1 MALTIQNSQTANVS
15 SITDTKQKTLANT
28 GTSLATGDDVLAS
41 STAVLLGKS
50 LEDDAKTTRALVQ
63 NLSYNVN
70 KLTAAAVNL
79 NKLSETLQA
88 SIDGIFTA
96 QGKPQATKVILNN
109 AQKATRDQVDMFIKS
124 AKFDNMLLLNGDAQ
138 SMKVQVGTNASEN
151 TVLNV
156 KNISGGKLF
165 RSSITTA
172 LNDAILA
179 RARGTGANAYLQ
191 LDYNCGVEYYPSAN
205 LIEQDFADNV
215 NLIYCALTG
224 QGGRGTLHGQ
234 ISANQ
239 FASLLYGLNAEQKA
253 LLDQIAPAASDFLA
267 DPANGGVKFV
277 NADIAQLTGMLGDV
291 PSLIELTAILS
302 DDAATDLT
310 TDYGCVLAADV
321 TKNALNTIRIEQ
333 ASIKNQM
340 LNLENIAQT
349 LSETANNMEKTAD
362 SYTSTD
368 YVKASAEYA
377 ALLREIK
384 AALFVL
390 QGESALTG
398 TIMQNV
404 QSIVAN
410 AS

>member
-28 GTSLATGDDVLAS
+28 GTSLATGDDILAS
-41 STAVLLGKS
+41 STAVFLGKG
-50 LEDDAKTTRALVQ
+50 LEDGAKINTALVQ

-70 KLTAAAVNL
+70 KLTAAALNL

-109 AQKATRDQVDMFIKS
+109 SQKATRDQVDMFIKS

-151 TVLNV
+151 TVLKV
-156 KNISGGKLF
+156 KNISGGNLF

-172 LNDAILA
+172 LNDAIMKGAATTYYANAAEIAVDTAQNINLVHCA
-179 RARGTGANAYLQ
+179 ITNAGGSGTGGAAMTNA
-191 LDYNCGVEYYPSAN
+191 
-205 LIEQDFADNV
+205 
-215 NLIYCALTG
+215 
-224 QGGRGTLHGQ
+224 
-234 ISANQ
+234 Q
-239 FASLLYGLNAEQKA
+239 FAALLHGLNAEQKA
-253 LLDQIAPAASDFLA
+253 LLDQAAPVARDLLTAANAGVTF
-267 DPANGGVKFV
+267 ANATAAELEVMIG
-277 NADIAQLTGMLGDV
+277 NANSKA
-291 PSLIELTAILS
+291 ELTAILS
-302 DDAATDLT
+302 DNAATDLT
-310 TDYGCVLAADV
+310 TEHGCVLAADV

-340 LNLENIAQT
+340 LNLESIAQT

-390 QGESALTG
+390 QGESALTN